1 MIANAPPPR
10 RLARVAPLA
19 AAALGGAAFGAATLW
34 DSGLGP
40 LTLTLVAVLAG
51 VAVAFLE
58 RPLSTAVVAVAAA
71 LPASVL
77 AGRGSGTEAVLGLVV
92 GMSYA
97 GGCFLVALLVT
108 SMLRTRRDYV
118 RRGWELAFAE
128 AREHEARVGQA
139 VASEREAMAGEIH
152 DGLGHRLTLIAVQA
166 ARLSLD
172 EELPERAR
180 AELQRIRENAAVAAD
195 ELGET
200 VRLLS
205 ERTSG
210 ATASLSGV
218 GVAEVIERARSSG
231 VTVRDDVAPEVED
244 AVNDYTHAALLRALQ
259 EGLTNAAKHAPG
271 EEARVR
277 LGLEGEEAVLV
288 VRNRAPQQRER
299 PASTGHGMVALRHR
313 VAILGGTLAVEREE
327 DFAVTVRLPRRSTPS
342 GEAADLE
349 PSRLGV
355 LTAEAARA
363 ERRNRRATRRA
374 WLVPAAMILAIA
386 LVSAGYFVH
395 GTVASVLPPER
406 FAAIEVGDTRAEAE
420 RVLPPMEMFDAPRL
434 LLPEPEGASCRY
446 YEPSVSFF
454 ERGDVYRVCFADDRV
469 VATDTIPPS

>member
-1 MIANAPPPR
+1 M
-10 RLARVAPLA
+10 
-19 AAALGGAAFGAATLW
+19 
-34 DSGLGP
+34 
-40 LTLTLVAVLAG
+40 
-51 VAVAFLE
+51 
-58 RPLSTAVVAVAAA
+58 
-71 LPASVL
+71 
-77 AGRGSGTEAVLGLVV
+77 
-92 GMSYA
+92 
-97 GGCFLVALLVT
+97 
-108 SMLRTRRDYV
+108 
-118 RRGWELAFAE
+118 
-128 AREHEARVGQA
+128 
-139 VASEREAMAGEIH
+139 ASEREAMAGEIH

-180 AELQRIRENAAVAAD
+180 TELQRIRENAAAAAD

-205 ERTSG
+205 ERTSV
-210 ATASLSGV
+210 AAASLSGV

-231 VTVRDDVAPEVED
+231 VTVRETVAPDLED

-271 EEARVR
+271 EEVRVAI
-277 LGLEGEEAVLV
+277 GLAGEEATLSM
-288 VRNRAPQQRER
+288 RNRAPRPEAR

-313 VAILGGTLAVEREE
+313 VAILGGTLAVERDKE
-327 DFAVTVRLPRRSTPS
+327 FSLAVRLPCRSTPS
-342 GEAADLE
+342 GEAADLG

-355 LTAEAARA
+355 LTAEAASA

-374 WLVPAAMILAIA
+374 WLVPAAMILVIA
-386 LVSAGYFVH
+386 LVSAGYFVY
-395 GTVASVLPPER
+395 GTVVSVLPPER
-406 FAAIEVGDTRAEAE
+406 FAAVEVGDSRAEAE

-434 LLPEPEGASCRY
+434 LLPEPAGATCRY

-469 VATDTIPPS
+469 VAVDTIPPS